1 MLSPISKKVTPE
13 LAINSIVAKL
23 YSQVNFLINILSRF
37 STSPSTL
44 LSKAILDVSIV
55 RVKTTSV
62 GLSLS

>member
-23 YSQVNFLINILSRF
+23 YSQVNLLINILSRF

-62 GLSLS
+62 GLPLP